1 MKRYK
6 KHYIIIEIMIAV
18 MLCASFGCAAPES
31 AENAESGEI
40 AKESPEG
47 VSRETVLGPVKAT
60 VHLSNRAPVLGEQ
73 IVLTLTVEAEPD
85 VVVSMPDFGDQ
96 LGRFGIADY
105 KASESVSPSGKNI
118 YSQTYAL
125 DLPMSGTL
133 HAPSFLIEFADN
145 RASGEKKGVVQEL
158 LTEEIA
164 FDVKSVFGDGRVPED
179 LKPAIGVLP
188 ELVMPDGKKTPIW
201 FYAFA
206 ATGICAIAA
215 AVWMLRRKKTAPE
228 LPPDEVALSALAALA
243 ERGMPDDPSAADR
256 WYVELSS
263 ILRTYIERRFGL
275 GAPRLTTEEFFDR
288 AKRSELLGDEEKQLI
303 RALLERSDRV
313 KFTDFMPS
321 REETERMLSD
331 ARRFIG
337 ETREKAPQ
345 ETKNA

>member
-1 MKRYK
+1 
-6 KHYIIIEIMIAV
+6 MIAV

-31 AENAESGEI
+31 PENAESVRTANDASEGE
-40 AKESPEG
+40 
-47 VSRETVLGPVKAT
+47 SRETVLGPVKAT
-60 VHLSNRAPVLGEQ
+60 VRLNNRAPVLGEQ
-73 IVLTLTVEAEPD
+73 IVLTLTAEAEPD

-105 KASESVSPSGKNI
+105 KASESVSASGKNI
-118 YSQTYAL
+118 YSQTYTL

-133 HAPSFLIEFADN
+133 HAPSFLIEFTDN

-164 FDVKSVFGDGRVPED
+164 FEVKSVFGDGRVPEE

-188 ELVMPDGKKTPIW
+188 ELVMPDGKKTPVW
-201 FYAFA
+201 VYALA
-206 ATGICAIAA
+206 VLGICAIGAA
-215 AVWMLRRKKTAPE
+215 AWAIGRKKSAPE
-228 LPPDEVALSALAALA
+228 LPPDEVALSALADLA
-243 ERGMPDDPSAADR
+243 KRGMPDDQAAADR

-263 ILRTYIERRFGL
+263 ILRNYIERRFGL

-288 AKRSELLGDEEKQLI
+288 AKRSDLLGDEEKQLI

-337 ETREKAPQ
+337 ETREKTPQ